1 MDEIEII
8 NVMVFLREIAL
19 VGSTHIRDQSS
30 NATWPE
36 MVDMYYVWLA
46 VYGVR

>member
-19 VGSTHIRDQSS
+19 VGSAHIVSQRKGTKAQTPLDQK
-30 NATWPE
+30 
-36 MVDMYYVWLA
+36 L
-46 VYGVR
+46 